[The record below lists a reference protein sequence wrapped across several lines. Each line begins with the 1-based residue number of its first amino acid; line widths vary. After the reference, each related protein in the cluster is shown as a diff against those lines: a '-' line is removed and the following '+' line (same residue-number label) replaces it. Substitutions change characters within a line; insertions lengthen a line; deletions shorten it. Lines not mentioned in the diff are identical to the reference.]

1 MNINIVRLFSTFSI
15 ILLLENYAT
24 KTALTPFLH
33 RRNLGVRKSF
43 RWTKREREGKKQGEN
58 FITNLPNHHHPFSSE
73 YFPPVESWNRGY
85 PSPPLDV
92 DKLATGIPC
101 APFRP
106 NKIKSLGRGG
116 GGGGGEIFNEN
127 SRVLCSVGNA
137 FQRGRF
143 QGVNYKL
150 RPLIRQR
157 YGRVY
162 LSFRLGGTNLV
173 ARNGWRNVGAK
184 GIDVSF
190 RGSFG
195 SLWTFSGKRK
205 GFFARFRRFSSS
217 SLEFQL
223 FFYFLNLR
231 FWEDSSSS
239 SIR

>member
-1 MNINIVRLFSTFSI
+1 MNINIVRLFSTSI
-15 ILLLENYAT
+15 ILENYAT

-116 GGGGGEIFNEN
+116 GGERYSTKTLVYFAPSVTRFNAAA
-127 SRVLCSVGNA
+127 SRE
-137 FQRGRF
+137 
-143 QGVNYKL
+143 
-150 RPLIRQR
+150 LII
-157 YGRVY
+157 
-162 LSFRLGGTNLV
+162 S
-173 ARNGWRNVGAK
+173 
-184 GIDVSF
+184 
-190 RGSFG
+190 
-195 SLWTFSGKRK
+195 SG
-205 GFFARFRRFSSS
+205 
-217 SLEFQL
+217 L
-223 FFYFLNLR
+223 
-231 FWEDSSSS
+231 
-239 SIR
+239 

>member
-1 MNINIVRLFSTFSI
+1 MG
-15 ILLLENYAT
+15 
-24 KTALTPFLH
+24 
-33 RRNLGVRKSF
+33 NLGVRKSF
-43 RWTKREREGKKQGEN
+43 RWTKRERGKKTGRKFHYEFTEPPPSL
-58 FITNLPNHHHPFSSE
+58 FIRIFSS
-73 YFPPVESWNRGY
+73 SWELE
-85 PSPPLDV
+85 PWLSLPPLDV
-92 DKLATGIPC
+92 DKLATGIPR

-106 NKIKSLGRGG
+106 NKIKSLGRG